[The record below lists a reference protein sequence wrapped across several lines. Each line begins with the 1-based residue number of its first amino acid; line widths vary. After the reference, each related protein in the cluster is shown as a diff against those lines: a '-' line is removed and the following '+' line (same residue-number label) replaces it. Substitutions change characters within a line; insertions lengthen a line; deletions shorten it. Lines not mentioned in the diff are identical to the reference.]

1 MFYIYYLAMFFGM
14 GVLFTFL
21 PVYFNTETIMR
32 PEQVTMM
39 MSFAPIVSFIS
50 SNIFAYLSDKTR
62 RYKLIISVA
71 MVASITTSLLI
82 TFLSKSDTVILII
95 IGYFL
100 FAFFY
105 PAVGSLSEN
114 FTLQFAKIKNM
125 PYGRIRLFG
134 SLGYAIAGQVAGLLT
149 NQFGLV
155 VIFYVFA
162 LCTLIPL
169 LIVPS
174 FKEIDVEEEAHDELV
189 DGDVEDTKVYKQ
201 LLGNKRFVT
210 IMAVSFLILGSIN
223 AMNTFLG
230 IYIISF
236 TEMDLSFLG
245 TLVLLSAGTEIPMM
259 FFSNKLIDKFGV
271 FKILSLSAI
280 LNVIRFAT
288 YVLFPFKLP
297 IILVTLTHGIGY
309 GAAFT
314 SVMHLIQNNVS
325 VKVRASAISLNQ
337 SFAVGI
343 GTFLIT
349 FLGSNFFN
357 ARSIFGALAV
367 LELIG
372 AVLCIYLISKKYD

>member
-39 MSFAPIVSFIS
+39 MSFAPIVSFVS
-50 SNIFAYLSDKTR
+50 SNFFAYLSDKTR

-71 MVASITTSLLI
+71 MVASIATSLLI
-82 TFLSKSDTVILII
+82 TVLSKSDTVILII

-105 PAVGSLSEN
+105 PAIGSLSEN
-114 FTLQFAKIKNM
+114 FTLQFAKIKNT

-134 SLGYAIAGQVAGLLT
+134 SLGYAIAGQLAGFLT

-174 FKEIDVEEEAHDELV
+174 FKEIDVEEEHAAHVETET
-189 DGDVEDTKVYKQ
+189 EDTKVYKQ
-201 LLGNKRFVT
+201 LLSNKRFVT
-210 IMAVSFLILGSIN
+210 IMLVSFLILGTIN

-230 IYIISF
+230 IYITTF

-271 FKILSLSAI
+271 FKILSVAGI
-280 LNVIRFAT
+280 LNGLRFIT

-325 VKVRASAISLNQ
+325 VKVRATAISLNQ

-367 LELIG
+367 LELLG
-372 AVLCIYLISKKYD
+372 AALCIYLISKKHE